1 MDLHLQERTAIIMGG
16 SRGLGLGIARS
27 LAREGVRPCLLA
39 RDENRLRQAA
49 HDLAADTGITPHWH
63 AVDFSSPDSVQTCL
77 TALQNIMPETD
88 IIIGNGGGPPLE
100 PATACDPALWQK
112 ETATMLLPVMQLVG
126 QYLPGM
132 RQRQFGRIIMVSS
145 TSIVEPIPNLVLS
158 SALRSALASWGK
170 TLAREVAHDGVTVN
184 TLLPGRFETDRVAT
198 LNRIRAEKAGI
209 PLEEFRRQKENGV
222 PAGRYGQPEELGHM
236 AAFLASP
243 LAAYITGTRIPV
255 DGGLLHGF

>member
-1 MDLHLQERTAIIMGG
+1 MELHLEGRSAIVMGG
-16 SRGLGLGIARS
+16 SQGLGLGIAHA

-39 RDENRLRQAA
+39 RTEDTLRHAA
-49 HDLAADTGITPHWH
+49 GTLASNTGVTPLWH
-63 AVDFSSPDSVQTCL
+63 VVDFSDPDSVQSCL
-77 TALQNIMPETD
+77 TTLRDSLPETD
-88 IIIGNGGGPPLE
+88 IIIGNGGGPPLG

-112 ETATMLLPVMQLVG
+112 EAATMLLPTMQLVS

-145 TSIVEPIPNLVLS
+145 TSVAEPIPNLVLS

-170 TLAREVAHDGVTVN
+170 TLAREVARDGVTVN
-184 TLLPGRFETDRVAT
+184 TLLPGRFETDRIAS

-209 PLEEFRRQKENGV
+209 PLEEFRRQKENNV
-222 PAGRYGQPEELGHM
+222 PVGRYGQPEELGRM

-243 LAAYITGTRIPV
+243 LAAYITGTCIPV

>member
-1 MDLHLQERTAIIMGG
+1 MELHLQGRSAIIMGG

-49 HDLAADTGITPHWH
+49 HDLASESGITPHWH
-63 AVDFSSPDSVQTCL
+63 AVDFSEPNSVQACL
-77 TALQNIMPETD
+77 NTLRDIMPKTD
-88 IIIGNGGGPPLE
+88 IIIGNGGGPPLG

-112 ETATMLLPVMQLVG
+112 EAATMLLPIMQITD
-126 QYLPGM
+126 QYLPCM

-145 TSIVEPIPNLVLS
+145 TSVAEPIPNLVLS

-170 TLAREVAHDGVTVN
+170 TLAREVARDGVTVN
-184 TLLPGRFETDRVAT
+184 TLMPGRFETDRIAS
-198 LNRIRAEKAGI
+198 LNKIRAEKAGV
-209 PLEEFRRQKENGV
+209 PLDEFRRQKEDGI

-243 LAAYITGTRIPV
+243 LASYITGTCIPV

>member
-1 MDLHLQERTAIIMGG
+1 MELHLQGRSAIIMGG
-16 SRGLGLGIARS
+16 SRGLGLAIARS

-49 HDLAADTGITPHWH
+49 HDLAAESGITPHWY
-63 AVDFSSPDSVQTCL
+63 AVDFSEPNSVQTCL
-77 TALQNIMPETD
+77 NALRDIVPEAD
-88 IIIGNGGGPPLE
+88 IIIGNGGGPPLG

-112 ETATMLLPVMQLVG
+112 ETATMLLPVMQMTD

-170 TLAREVAHDGVTVN
+170 TLALEVARDGVTVN
-184 TLLPGRFETDRVAT
+184 TLLPGRFETDRIT
-198 LNRIRAEKAGI
+198 SLNTIRAEKAGI
-209 PLEEFRRQKENGV
+209 PLSEFRRQKEDGI
-222 PAGRYGQPEELGHM
+222 PIGRYGQPEELGHM

-243 LAAYITGTRIPV
+243 LAAYITGTCIPV

>member
-1 MDLHLQERTAIIMGG
+1 MDLHLKGRSAIIMGG
-16 SRGLGLGIARS
+16 SQGLGLGIARA
-27 LAREGVRPCLLA
+27 LAREGVQTCLLA
-39 RDENRLRQAA
+39 RSEDRLRQTARS
-49 HDLAADTGITPHWH
+49 LADETDTTPLWH
-63 AVDFSSPDSVQTCL
+63 GVDFSDPDSVRSCL
-77 TALQNIMPETD
+77 ETLRDIMPETD
-88 IIIGNGGGPPLE
+88 IIIGNGGGPPMG
-100 PATACDPALWQK
+100 PATACDPDLWQK
-112 ETATMLLPVMQLVG
+112 EAATMLLPVMQLVG

-132 RQRQFGRIIMVSS
+132 RRRQFGRIIMVSS
-145 TSIVEPIPNLVLS
+145 TSVVEPILNLVLS

-170 TLAREVAHDGVTVN
+170 TLAREVARDGVTVN
-184 TLLPGRFETDRVAT
+184 TLLPGRFETDRIVS

-222 PAGRYGQPEELGHM
+222 PAGRYGQPEELGNM